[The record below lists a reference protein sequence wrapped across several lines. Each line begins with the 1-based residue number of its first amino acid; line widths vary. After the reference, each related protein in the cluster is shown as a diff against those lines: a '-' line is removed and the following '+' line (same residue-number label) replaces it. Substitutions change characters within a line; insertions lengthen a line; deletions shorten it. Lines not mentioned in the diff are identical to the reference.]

1 MQMRLAPPDPSYDSE
16 AFDSM
21 ALVNS
26 EAWCEGGA
34 DEGGLTKSDL
44 LPQVFSLCVYVRV
57 SECVSL

>member
-1 MQMRLAPPDPSYDSE
+1 MRLAPPDPSYDSE

-44 LPQVFSLCVYVRV
+44 LPQVFGLYM
-57 SECVSL
+57 